1 MAGKHLTIEEKEM
14 IRECFESGMTIRETA
29 ELTGRSTATIKTY
42 RKSLKNQSC
51 ATEKPDV
58 PKAPIEET
66 VKKEPEKYIQ
76 DLQDDPRWKPGCN
89 IEVSRIVKISGKK
102 TGFRYVFDES
112 EDHIVI
118 RNDLG
123 QEFHVGK
130 CDFTKFIDELS
141 DIEAEIKPCKRTA

>member
-42 RKSLKNQSC
+42 RKILKDQSC

-58 PKAPIEET
+58 PKAPIEEA

-76 DLQDDPRWKPGCN
+76 DLADDPRWKPGCN
-89 IEVSRIVKISGKK
+89 IEVFRIVKISGKN

-123 QEFHVGK
+123 QEFQIDK
-130 CDFTKFIDELS
+130 CGFTGFIDELS

>member
-1 MAGKHLTIEEKEM
+1 MGAKHLSVDEKEM

-29 ELTGRSTATIKTY
+29 ELTGRSTAAIKMY
-42 RKSLKNQSC
+42 RKTLKNQSC
-51 ATEKPDV
+51 ATEKLDV
-58 PKAPIEET
+58 SRAPIEET

-76 DLQDDPRWKPGCN
+76 DLADDPRWKPGCN
-89 IEVSRIVKISGKK
+89 IEVSRIVKITGKK

-112 EDHIVI
+112 DDHIVI

-123 QEFHVGK
+123 QEFQIDKRG
-130 CDFTKFIDELS
+130 FTGFIDELS